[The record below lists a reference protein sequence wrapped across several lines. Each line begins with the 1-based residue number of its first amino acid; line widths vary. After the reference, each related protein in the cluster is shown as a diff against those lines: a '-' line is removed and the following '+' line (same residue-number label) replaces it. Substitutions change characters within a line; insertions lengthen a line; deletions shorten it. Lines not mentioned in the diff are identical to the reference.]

1 MSQVT
6 SVDDIAD
13 DDKKFEEKAE
23 QLVKLTQGFIRCV
36 QVLTLF
42 R

>member
-1 MSQVT
+1 M
-6 SVDDIAD
+6 DDIAD